1 MKNLSVKPRKDDV
14 MISFD
19 MGAEHLTYYVFD
31 DLLKY
36 CQEKEISF
44 ERVGFLMAMYDDYKF
59 GKNQF
64 DFESDLQF
72 CDCLGIEEKLFE
84 LVKA

>member
-59 GKNQF
+59 GKISLISKVIFSSAIAWALKKNF
-64 DFESDLQF
+64 LSL
-72 CDCLGIEEKLFE
+72 
-84 LVKA
+84 